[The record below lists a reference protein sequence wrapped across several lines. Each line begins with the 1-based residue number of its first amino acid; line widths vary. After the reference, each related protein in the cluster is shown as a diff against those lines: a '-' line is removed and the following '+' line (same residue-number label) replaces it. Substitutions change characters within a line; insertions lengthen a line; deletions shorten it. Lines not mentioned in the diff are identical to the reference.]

1 MKEINIMY
9 FSKKDNVFTKEE
21 KMEEEFKNQVFIKEV
36 LLKNIKRY
44 AYYLALEN
52 QLDLINSIIN
62 SYDGSSINILCNGS
76 KIKMHFTDKLQAYKI
91 MEFLI
96 DQRMFIERK
105 LENERSNTK
114 TSSHR

>member
-1 MKEINIMY
+1 M
-9 FSKKDNVFTKEE
+9 NV
-21 KMEEEFKNQVFIKEV
+21 I
-36 LLKNIKRY
+36 Y
-44 AYYLALEN
+44 AL
-52 QLDLINSIIN
+52 
-62 SYDGSSINILCNGS
+62 INILCNGS

-96 DQRMFIERK
+96 DQRIFIERK